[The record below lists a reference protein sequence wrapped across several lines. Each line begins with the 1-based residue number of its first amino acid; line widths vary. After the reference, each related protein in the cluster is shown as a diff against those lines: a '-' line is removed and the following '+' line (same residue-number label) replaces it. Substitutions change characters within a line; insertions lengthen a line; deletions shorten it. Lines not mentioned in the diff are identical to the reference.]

1 MGKCIKTAFISIP
14 FIITWSVFW
23 IRALIEVTA
32 ENYDKI
38 WKSEGGGAPKPG
50 YEEVVVEAIPY
61 GSKNSVKAIALRA
74 APHVRLRR
82 DASPSARYMGIILQ
96 GAKELGLVQEYIN
109 RLQSVQVHRVSLP
122 LRMVAQYYLFFM
134 SVLFKLKMRLVLTA
148 LSKLLWLCYAPQEAP
163 VLVRLLSE
171 ISMFIV
177 LLPGSAL
184 GLCVMVWYTLFGIP
198 LPPMFRNLATK
209 SQTNITTAKQD

>member
-1 MGKCIKTAFISIP
+1 M
-14 FIITWSVFW
+14 
-23 IRALIEVTA
+23 
-32 ENYDKI
+32 
-38 WKSEGGGAPKPG
+38 
-50 YEEVVVEAIPY
+50 VEAIPY

-109 RLQSVQVHRVSLP
+109 RLQSVRVHRVSLP

-184 GLCVMVWYTLFGIP
+184 GLCVMVSYKLFGIP
-198 LPPMFRNLATK
+198 LPPMFRNLTTK
-209 SQTNITTAKQD
+209 SQTNSTTTKQD